1 MGITL
6 VLGVVLAA
14 VTLFL
19 LVTAAKSQAKNTK
32 MYLFIGAFIALIATL
47 IVPMSFVVIST
58 GEIGVVKVFGE
69 AKNTINAGIN
79 FVPWITSEVN
89 VYDIKTRELNLD
101 FQAYSKDAQ
110 TVTGQIAIQYQIQPE
125 MVMDINR
132 QYGSTIV
139 LEEKLRAVIIER
151 AKSVF
156 SDKGAMLIVES
167 RSALSGEIE
176 ERIKPTMGQ
185 YHVTITMV
193 ALADISFNDA
203 FENAVELKMVAEQ
216 EKLRAEY
223 DKERAIIKAE
233 ENLEVAQREADAV
246 ITKAKGDAEA
256 LSIMQSAWSSLSAE
270 VKEAMLRQTFYEKWD
285 GILPNVMAG
294 DSVDLILNGL
304 NTADAIG

>member
-6 VLGVVLAA
+6 ILGVVLAA
-14 VTLFL
+14 ITLFL
-19 LVTAAKSQAKNTK
+19 LITAVKTQVKNTR
-32 MYLFIGAFIALIATL
+32 MYLFIGAFIALLATL
-47 IVPMSFVVIST
+47 ILPMSFVVIST

-69 AKNTINAGIN
+69 AKSTINAGIN

-89 VYDIKTRELNLD
+89 VYDVKTREINLD

-125 MVMDINR
+125 MVMEINR
-132 QYGSTIV
+132 QYGSTTI
-139 LEEKLRAVIIER
+139 LEEKIRAVIIER

-167 RSALSGEIE
+167 RSALSAEIE
-176 ERIKPTMGQ
+176 DRILPTMSQ
-185 YHVTITMV
+185 YHVSITMV

-203 FENAVELKMVAEQ
+203 FENAVEQKMVAEQ

-233 ENLEVAQREADAV
+233 ENLEVAQREAQSAV
-246 ITKAKGDAEA
+246 AKANGDAEA
-256 LSIMQSAWSSLSAE
+256 LRIMQSAWSSLSAE
-270 VKEAMLRQTFYEKWD
+270 VKEAMLRQTFYEKWN
-285 GILPNVMAG
+285 GILPDVMAG
-294 DSVDLILNGL
+294 DSVDLILNGMY
-304 NTADAIG
+304 TDTGD